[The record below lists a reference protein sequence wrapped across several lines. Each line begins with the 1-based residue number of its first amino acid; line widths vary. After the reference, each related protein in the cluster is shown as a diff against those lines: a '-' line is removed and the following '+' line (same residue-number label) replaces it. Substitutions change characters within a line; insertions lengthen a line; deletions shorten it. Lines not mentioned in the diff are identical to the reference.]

1 MHAERGETHMALDNK
16 KCALL
21 AIDTIDPVDDDS
33 VYEPASVMGVYRA
46 NVARAVDLAHKAE
59 IPVIYTIDQ
68 HIPGLDKELELWG
81 EHGIKGRMRVI
92 PEIKTAD
99 GDYYIPKRRYSSF
112 FQTDLDLTLRELGVT
127 TLIAVGCDTNICVL
141 HTLADAY
148 YLGYET
154 IVVEDAT
161 TTFLCGTQ
169 EAGIEHFVKCFGS
182 QIVSVDGLATMLG

>member
-1 MHAERGETHMALDNK
+1 MALDNK

-21 AIDTIDPVDDDS
+21 VIDAIDSVGEDT
-33 VYEPASVMGVYRA
+33 VYEPSSLMGAYRA
-46 NVARAVDLAHKAE
+46 NVGRAVDYAHRAN
-59 IPVIYTIDQ
+59 IPVIYCCDQ

-81 EHGIKGRMRVI
+81 EHGIKDKMRII
-92 PEIKTAD
+92 PEIKTSD
-99 GDYYIPKRRYSSF
+99 DDYYVAKRRYSSF

-127 TLIAVGCDTNICVL
+127 TLFAVGADTGICVL

-161 TTFLCGTQ
+161 TSFLIDRQ
-169 EAGIEHFVKCFGS
+169 EESIEHFVKCFGS
-182 QIVSVDGLATMLG
+182 QIVSVDGVAVMLGV